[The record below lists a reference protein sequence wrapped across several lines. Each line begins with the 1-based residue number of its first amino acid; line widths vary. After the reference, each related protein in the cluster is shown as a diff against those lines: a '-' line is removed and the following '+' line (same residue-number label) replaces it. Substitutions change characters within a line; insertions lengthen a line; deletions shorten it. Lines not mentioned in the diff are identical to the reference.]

1 MPTRRHLL
9 QAGGGLV
16 AALAFPPLAV
26 GASGTV
32 EIVMQGRDNGAHVW
46 FDPIGVRIEPGQSI
60 RWTNRDPGNA
70 HTTTAYHPSLFD
82 RPQRIPLRAKAWNS
96 DYLLPNESFA
106 VALTEPGV
114 YDFYCI
120 PHEHAGMVGRIIV
133 GMPRPEGDKS
143 PESSGLTPVP
153 QAALDAFP
161 PIEEIMQKG
170 IVRRA

>member
-1 MPTRRHLL
+1 
-9 QAGGGLV
+9 
-16 AALAFPPLAV
+16 
-26 GASGTV
+26 V
-32 EIVMQGRDNGAHVW
+32 EISMQGRDNGAHVW
-46 FDPIGVRIEPGQSI
+46 FDPIGIRIEPGQSI

-106 VALTEPGV
+106 VTFTEPGV

-133 GMPRPEGDKS
+133 GTPQPEGETS
-143 PESSGLTPVP
+143 AESSGLTPLP
-153 QAALDAFP
+153 RAALDAFP

>member
-1 MPTRRHLL
+1 MPTRRYLL
-9 QAGGGLV
+9 RAGGGLA
-16 AALAFPPLAV
+16 AALAFPPWAAR
-26 GASGTV
+26 ASATA
-32 EIVMQGRDNGAHVW
+32 EISMQGRDNGAHVW
-46 FDPIGVRIEPGQSI
+46 FDPIGIRIEPGQSI
-60 RWTNRDPGNA
+60 RWTNRDPSNA

-82 RPQRIPLRAKAWNS
+82 RPQRIPLRAKPWNS
-96 DYLLPNESFA
+96 DYLLPSESFA
-106 VALTEPGV
+106 VTLAEPGV

-133 GMPRPEGDKS
+133 GLPPAEGETS
-143 PESSGLTPVP
+143 PATSGLTPLP

>member
-26 GASGTV
+26 GASRTV
-32 EIVMQGRDNGAHVW
+32 EISMQGRDNGAHVW
-46 FDPIGVRIEPGQSI
+46 FDPIGIRIEAGQSI

-106 VALTEPGV
+106 VIFTEPGV

-133 GMPRPEGDKS
+133 GTPQPEGENS
-143 PESSGLTPVP
+143 AESSGLTPLP

>member
-16 AALAFPPLAV
+16 AALAFPPLAL

-32 EIVMQGRDNGAHVW
+32 EISMQGRDNGAHVW
-46 FDPIGVRIEPGQSI
+46 FDPIGIRIEPGQSI

-106 VALTEPGV
+106 VTLTVPGV

-133 GMPRPEGDKS
+133 GLPQPGGENSRQ
-143 PESSGLTPVP
+143 SSGLTPPP

-170 IVRRA
+170 IIRRA